1 MTQLPL
7 AIDWHDVDHNATWR
21 EDPDLDP
28 DPRLHDLRGQ
38 GLTARQLHTIKDIE
52 PRGDYL

>member
-7 AIDWHDVDHNATWR
+7 DEGIDWHDVDEW
-21 EDPDLDP
+21 DDLDP

-52 PRGDYL
+52 PRGGYL